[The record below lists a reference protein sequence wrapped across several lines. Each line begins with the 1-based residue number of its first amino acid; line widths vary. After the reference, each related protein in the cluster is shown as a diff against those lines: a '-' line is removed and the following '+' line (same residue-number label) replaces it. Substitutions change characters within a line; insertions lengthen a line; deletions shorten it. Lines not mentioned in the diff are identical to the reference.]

1 MLLNFEHIVSCVC
14 KEKSLRLVVFIKLFG
29 ISMVALHF
37 QFALQPKILLQSEA
51 VIFTGVMVSTT
62 HCEDSD
68 LYHAHY
74 VPSAMLLRHMI
85 FT

>member
-1 MLLNFEHIVSCVC
+1 
-14 KEKSLRLVVFIKLFG
+14 
-29 ISMVALHF
+29 MVALHF